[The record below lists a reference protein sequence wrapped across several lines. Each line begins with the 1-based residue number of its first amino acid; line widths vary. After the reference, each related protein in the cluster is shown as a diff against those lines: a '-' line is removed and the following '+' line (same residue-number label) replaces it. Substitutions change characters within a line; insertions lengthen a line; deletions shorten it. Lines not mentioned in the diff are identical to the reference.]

1 MDTATRR
8 NQQVRALYER
18 EKDALFRAALRV
30 GGGRR
35 AFAEDVV
42 QDVFVA
48 LLMGFDGLDHSRDLG
63 GYLYRATMNGCLS
76 RLRKEAV
83 RANPVVAF
91 LLGGTVDTAPSPDI
105 RARLDGAQRDALDAL
120 KLLPHRER
128 VAFCMVRLDD
138 APLADVALVLSCS
151 VPTASRLV
159 TRADALLVQAG
170 WGGHVA
176 RAARAV
182 TSTVTAAEVA
192 HV

>member
-8 NQQVRALYER
+8 NAQIRALYER
-18 EKDALFRAALRV
+18 EKDVLFRAALRV

-48 LLMGFDGLDHSRDLG
+48 LLTGYERLDDSRDLG
-63 GYLYRATMNGCLS
+63 GWLYRATMNGCYS

-83 RANPVVAF
+83 RRNPLVALF
-91 LLGGTVDTAPSPDI
+91 FGVDDESPPADI
-105 RARLDGAQRDALDAL
+105 RVRLDNAQRDALDAL
-120 KLLPHRER
+120 KLLPARER

-138 APLADVALVLSCS
+138 APLADVAAVVGCS

-159 TRADALLVQAG
+159 TRAEAILARAG
-170 WGGHVA
+170 WGPQA
-176 RAARAV
+176 RRDV
-182 TSTVTAAEVA
+182 GGGEREVS
-192 HV
+192 HG